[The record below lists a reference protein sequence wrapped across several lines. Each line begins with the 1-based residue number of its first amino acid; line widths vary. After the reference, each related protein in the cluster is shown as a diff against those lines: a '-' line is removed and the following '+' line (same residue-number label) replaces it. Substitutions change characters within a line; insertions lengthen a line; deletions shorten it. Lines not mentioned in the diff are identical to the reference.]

1 MGLTL
6 APLPTRGDART
17 SAFGLIFCAGALL
30 CAAGCGTTR
39 WTDTQRTAT
48 EQLLLSDA
56 IDRSVAQL
64 DVRVLAGKDIYFDP
78 AFLENVADKQ
88 YLTSTLRQHLLAQGC
103 LLREKREEAT
113 YVVEARAGAVGTNR
127 DEMLFGVPQ
136 VNLPTFAAG
145 PVAMPSSIPEIG
157 LMKNTQ
163 QAGIAKVALFAYNRK
178 TGKPVWQSGV
188 QPIRSTARAT
198 WVLGAGPFQRG
209 TIHNGTDFA
218 GGQLHV
224 PLVTEE
230 AKVSDEGTDE
240 TSADSRSVL
249 DVTAEAVFPED
260 EVGQDATQ
268 PAAFQ
273 AAETAQPIPRPPSE
287 AQGGE

>member
-1 MGLTL
+1 MG
-6 APLPTRGDART
+6 PPTTISRDRT
-17 SAFGLIFCAGALL
+17 RRAS
-30 CAAGCGTTR
+30 CAATALACGLLAAALGCGTTR

-56 IDRSVAQL
+56 IDRAVAQL
-64 DVRVLAGKDIYFDP
+64 DVRVLAGKDVYFD
-78 AFLENVADKQ
+78 ATFLENVPDKQ

-103 LLREKREEAT
+103 VLRESREEAT

-136 VNLPTFAAG
+136 VNLPTFAAS

-157 LMKNTQ
+157 LLKNTQ
-163 QAGIAKVALFAYNRK
+163 QAGIAKVALFAFNRK

-188 QPIRSTARAT
+188 NPIKSTARAT

-209 TIHNGTDFA
+209 TIHNGTEVA

-224 PLVTEE
+224 PLVTKE
-230 AKVSDEGTDE
+230 ATVSDEEEHHSPDGD
-240 TSADSRSVL
+240 VLL
-249 DVTAEAVFPED
+249 DVTAEAIFPED
-260 EVGQDATQ
+260 APGRDAAQ
-268 PAAFQ
+268 PAAFTG
-273 AAETAQPIPRPPSE
+273 AETAKPLSKAPTE
-287 AQGGE
+287 GAGGD